1 MIAADHITKNYSN
14 NEKNNL
20 GILCLGA
27 QSHPLCLKP
36 ATETFFFSQ
45 TCLRKNYHLKCRLQM
60 RETLGSSYLPKRK
73 ATFACILPVVP
84 LKIIKM
90 GDQNRNYGPFGIF
103 FLFLF

>member
-1 MIAADHITKNYSN
+1 MIAADHIIKNDSN

-45 TCLRKNYHLKCRLQM
+45 TCLRENYHLKCRLQM
-60 RETLGSSYLPKRK
+60 RETLGPAIYQKGKQHL
-73 ATFACILPVVP
+73 LVYY
-84 LKIIKM
+84 
-90 GDQNRNYGPFGIF
+90 Q
-103 FLFLF
+103 LFH